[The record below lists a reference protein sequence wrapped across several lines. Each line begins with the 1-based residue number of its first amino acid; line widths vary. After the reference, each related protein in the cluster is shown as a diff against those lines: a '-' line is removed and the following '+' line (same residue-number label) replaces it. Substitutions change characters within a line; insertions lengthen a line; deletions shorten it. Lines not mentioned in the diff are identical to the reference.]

1 VRPELTLGRAA
12 SHVVRRWW
20 LLPLCA
26 VLVAVAAV
34 TLSGHHISDAKATAR
49 VHIQDTTVSY
59 QFQGQPQPFTA
70 VHSAQ
75 DLTKN
80 EFVDPQVAA
89 AAAAA
94 LKNGT
99 TARQYLDNLG
109 FAALDGTDIQLSYS
123 DNSSEA
129 VVAARLNA
137 YVKALVHQ
145 RISSE
150 KKQLL
155 QAASTLQSHG
165 GAATAVARL
174 QTAASN
180 LTQGI
185 HPNGR
190 TTTSAAKTL
199 PGAALLAGGILAG
212 IILGIAIALGI
223 GQADPRIRSTGDLR
237 AAGVRSLAV
246 DPSKPGSVE
255 ALRALAEVGGV
266 DARGGIIAVVTPK
279 GDHGGGL
286 SRTLAESFALSGR
299 PTTWLSESGIARS
312 GDAGW
317 TQVDPGTA
325 VLSSLPRLRDAL
337 AGSREGEVVV
347 VDAPALLEHP
357 SGLVSTAVANVTV
370 LSLRRGRSTWSD
382 LESMLELLEDAV
394 VSGRVRVCLDR
405 GRKAA
410 GTSLLSRATTAARPV
425 EQPTT

>member
-1 VRPELTLGRAA
+1 MGNVGRSQVRPELTLGRAA
-12 SHVVRRWW
+12 AHVARRWW

-26 VLVAVAAV
+26 VLVAVAA
-34 TLSGHHISDAKATAR
+34 TALSGHHISDAKATAR
-49 VHIQDTTVSY
+49 VHIQDTTVTY

-70 VHSAQ
+70 VHSVQ
-75 DLTKN
+75 DLTEN

-89 AAAAA
+89 AAAAS
-94 LKNGT
+94 LKDGT

-109 FAALDGTDIQLSYS
+109 FAALDGADVQLSYS

-129 VVAARLNA
+129 VAAARLDA

-150 KKQLL
+150 RKQLL
-155 QAASTLQSHG
+155 QAANTLQQHG
-165 GAATAVARL
+165 GDATAVARL
-174 QTAASN
+174 TTAAGN

-185 HPNGR
+185 HPNGN

-199 PGAALLAGGILAG
+199 PGPALLAGGILAG
-212 IILGIAIALGI
+212 IILGISIALGI

-237 AAGVRSLAV
+237 AAGVRALAV
-246 DPSKPGSVE
+246 DPSKPDSME

-266 DARGGIIAVVTPK
+266 DTKGGVVAVVTPR
-279 GDHGGGL
+279 GDHGGL
-286 SRTLAESFALSGR
+286 SRTLAESFAQSGR

-317 TQVDPGTA
+317 TLVDADTA

-347 VDAPALLEHP
+347 VDAPALLEPP
-357 SGLVSTAVANVTV
+357 SGLVSTAVATVTV
-370 LSLRRGRSTWSD
+370 LSLRRSRSTWSD
-382 LESMLELLEDAV
+382 LV
-394 VSGRVRVCLDR
+394 
-405 GRKAA
+405 
-410 GTSLLSRATTAARPV
+410 
-425 EQPTT
+425 